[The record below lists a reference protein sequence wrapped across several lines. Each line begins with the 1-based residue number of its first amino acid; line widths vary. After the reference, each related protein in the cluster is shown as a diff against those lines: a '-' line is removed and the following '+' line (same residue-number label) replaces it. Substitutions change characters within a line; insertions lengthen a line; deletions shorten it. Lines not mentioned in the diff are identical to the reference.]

1 MSLSE
6 AALKKLTKDEVIE
19 LTLESQANLY
29 NSLSDISKEL
39 IELRNNFKKIES
51 ELSVSKNVNSK
62 LRERA
67 VALEIQCWGNNQ
79 YSRH

>member
-39 IELRNNFKKIES
+39 IELRNNFKKI
-51 ELSVSKNVNSK
+51 
-62 LRERA
+62 
-67 VALEIQCWGNNQ
+67 
-79 YSRH
+79 